1 MKYDIVDKLIEY
13 IKGTKAIFSEDEYQM
28 IRSSIG
34 LIIESPP
41 QTAGAVFSRC
51 ERLTASSMDISWII
65 LSLNRTKLKLENSL
79 KGIKDPEF
87 VLLVRQGRPSTQA
100 IESEIRMSKDS
111 VMQLENDIQEIDNLI
126 VYFNSLERNIDRYIR
141 TSKDKIS
148 FLK

>member
-1 MKYDIVDKLIEY
+1 MKYDVVDKLIEY

-65 LSLNRTKLKLENSL
+65 LSLNRIRLKLENSL
-79 KGIKDPEF
+79 KSIKDPEF